1 MNVIY
6 PGTFDP
12 VTFGH
17 IDIIER
23 ALKVFDNV
31 VVAVVRSPSKE
42 TVFSFEE
49 RLELVR
55 KVIKSKR
62 VSVDGFDGLIVEYAR
77 KRKIKALLRGLRM
90 LSDFEYEFQM
100 ALTNRKLDSSIETM
114 YLMTGED
121 HSYISSRLLKE
132 VFLNGGDVSHFAP
145 PLVIRALERKFG
157 R

>member
-1 MNVIY
+1 MKVIY

-23 ALKVFDNV
+23 ALKVFDEV
-31 VVAVVRSPSKE
+31 VVAVVRAPSKDAL
-42 TVFSFEE
+42 FSFEE
-49 RLELVR
+49 RIDLV
-55 KVIKSKR
+55 KAVVDSKR

-77 KRKIKALLRGLRM
+77 RRGINVLLRGLRM

-132 VFLNGGDVSHFAP
+132 VFVNGGDVSHFAP
-145 PLVIRALERKFG
+145 QTVIRAMENKLG